1 MQKPSSLRPALVT
14 LLTLLFVAQ
23 AAAQEV
29 RRIYREQCAS
39 CHGQNLEGGLG
50 GSLVDGVWRHGAD
63 DESVA
68 RVIREG
74 VVENGMP
81 GYGAVLD
88 EAQTRS
94 LVVYIR
100 EMATQA
106 AERQTD
112 FNRPLPEAVVR
123 SEVHAYRLETVAEG
137 LEIPWSLAFLPNG
150 WLLVTERAG
159 RLRMIENGR
168 LQSAPVT
175 STPTVWAQG
184 QGGLLAVAPHP
195 DHATNGWIYLAYSDV
210 GPGGTA
216 MTAIVR
222 GRIRDGRWTDQQ
234 DIFRAPQALYKR
246 GGVHFGCRLV
256 FQDGYLFFTIGDRG
270 AQNEAQ
276 DLGRPN
282 GKVHRIHDDGRVP
295 ADNPLVRTR
304 GAWPTIWSYGNR
316 NPQGLA
322 LHPATG
328 ELWETE
334 HGPRGG
340 DELNVIRPGRNYG
353 WPVITH
359 GMNYNGTPITAF
371 TAKEGMEQPVLHW
384 TPSIAVGDMAFYT
397 GAAFSQWQNNLFVT
411 TLAPEEL
418 RRLVIEDGRVT
429 HQEVIFKGIGRVR
442 AIAEGPDGYLYI
454 GLESPGRVVRLV
466 PAEHARRAEGPTHPP
481 KVHKLSAVG
490 ITRSLP
496 VP

>member
-1 MQKPSSLRPALVT
+1 MRISNGMRPGLILLAGLWSLPE
-14 LLTLLFVAQ
+14 
-23 AAAQEV
+23 AAAQDV
-29 RRIYREQCAS
+29 RRIYQEYCAS
-39 CHGQNLEGGLG
+39 CHGQNLQGGLG
-50 GSLVDGVWRHGAD
+50 GSLVDGSWRHGAD
-63 DESVA
+63 DDNVA
-68 RVIREG
+68 RVIRDG

-81 GYGAVLD
+81 GFGDMLS
-88 EAQTRS
+88 EAQTRA

-100 EMATQA
+100 EMAAQA
-106 AERQTD
+106 AERQTSY
-112 FNRPLPEAVVR
+112 NRPTPAAVVR
-123 SEVHAYRLETVAEG
+123 SDVHAYRLETVAEG
-137 LEIPWSLAFLPNG
+137 LEIPWSLAFLPDG
-150 WLLVTERAG
+150 RLLVTERDG
-159 RLRMIENGR
+159 RLRVIEHGR
-168 LQSAPVT
+168 LQRAPVAG
-175 STPTVWAQG
+175 TPAVWAQG

-195 DHATNGWIYLAYSDV
+195 DYEANGWIYLAYSDP

-234 DIFRAPQALYKR
+234 DIFRAPPELYKR

-276 DLGRPN
+276 DLARPN
-282 GKVHRIHDDGRVP
+282 GKVHRVHDDGRVP
-295 ADNPLVRTR
+295 ADNPFVRTP
-304 GAWPTIWSYGNR
+304 GALPTIWTYGNR

-359 GMNYNGTPITAF
+359 GMNYNGTPITAL
-371 TAKEGMEQPVLHW
+371 TAKEGMEQPVTHW
-384 TPSIAVGDMAFYT
+384 TPSIAVGDMVFYPGEAFPR
-397 GAAFSQWQNNLFVT
+397 WKHHLFVT

-429 HQEVIFKGIGRVR
+429 QQEVIFKGIGRVR
-442 AIAEGPDGYLYI
+442 SITEGPDGFIYL
-454 GLESPGRVVRLV
+454 GLEGPGRIVRLV
-466 PAEHARRAEGPTHPP
+466 PAEP
-481 KVHKLSAVG
+481 
-490 ITRSLP
+490 
-496 VP
+496 